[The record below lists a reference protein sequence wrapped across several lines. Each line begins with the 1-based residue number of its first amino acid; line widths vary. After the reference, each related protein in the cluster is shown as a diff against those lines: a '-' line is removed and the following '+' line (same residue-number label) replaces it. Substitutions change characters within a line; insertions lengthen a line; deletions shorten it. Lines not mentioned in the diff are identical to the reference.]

1 MHKLYKSKSSKTK
14 LTDLNYISDKNNH
27 NSKLY
32 QKVIILKVFEKIMY
46 INYSLVMFK
55 FWKLNAP
62 IQQYRHMKA

>member
-46 INYSLVMFK
+46 IKYSLVMFK
-55 FWKLNAP
+55 FWKLSAP
-62 IQQYRHMKA
+62 I